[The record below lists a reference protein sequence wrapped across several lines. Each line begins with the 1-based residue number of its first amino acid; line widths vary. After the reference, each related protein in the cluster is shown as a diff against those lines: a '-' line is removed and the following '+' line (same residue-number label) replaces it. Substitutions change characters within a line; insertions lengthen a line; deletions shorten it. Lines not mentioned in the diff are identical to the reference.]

1 MFPNPTANE
10 VTLDVNLQ
18 AEGPVRVS
26 LIDITGKAMMLRT
39 YDLAKGDSQI
49 TLDVSQLPAGT
60 FFVRVENG
68 EHAGVQKLMIIR

>member
-1 MFPNPTANE
+1 
-10 VTLDVNLQ
+10 VTLDVATQ
-18 AEGPVRVS
+18 ADGPVRVS
-26 LIDITGKAMMLRT
+26 LIDITGKALLLRT

-68 EHAGVQKLMIIR
+68 ETAGVQKLMIMRQ